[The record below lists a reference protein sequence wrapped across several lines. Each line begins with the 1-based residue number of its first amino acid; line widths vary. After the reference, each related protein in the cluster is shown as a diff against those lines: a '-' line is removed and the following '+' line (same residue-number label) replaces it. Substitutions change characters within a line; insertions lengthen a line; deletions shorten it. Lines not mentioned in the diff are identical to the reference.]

1 MAAEGST
8 LQEDG
13 WTMLKGADA
22 VAHGVCS
29 TQPDVVSAYPI
40 TPQTGIVE
48 RLSELHA
55 DGMLDG
61 EFLKVDSEFNAAS
74 SCIGASAAGARVFS
88 ATCSQGLKLMSEPL
102 FTAAGMRLPIVM
114 AVANRSLS
122 APISIW
128 NDHTDAFAERD
139 GGMIQF
145 FAKDVQ
151 EAVDTIFVAYRVA
164 ETSGISL
171 PVLVN
176 LDGFILTHVKEPV
189 SIPDE
194 AAVDRYLPPREPHA
208 TLDPSNPK
216 SMGPVGR
223 PEHWT
228 EARYA
233 VQEAMLRSREVI
245 PEATEAFAEQFGRA
259 YGLEYDGMLEVYGPD
274 DAALALVGLGSI
286 AGTIQH
292 VIDER
297 SARGADHAGNVKLVR
312 PRVLRPFPAEQ
323 LRAALSGVEAVGVL
337 GKENSPGYQH
347 SFAGELKSALY
358 HSDVRPIVRSY
369 VVGMGGRDVPHEDVE
384 AIVEEVA
391 ATAEDGPPDRFVEE
405 ERWPQ
410 LHAEM
415 LPTEV
420 TQG

>member
-1 MAAEGST
+1 MG
-8 LQEDG
+8 DR
-13 WTMLKGADA
+13 TMLKGDRA
-22 VAHGVCS
+22 VAAGVRS

-48 RLSELHA
+48 TLSEMHA
-55 DGMLDG
+55 DGQLDG

-102 FTAAGMRLPIVM
+102 FTAAGMRLPVVM

-151 EAVDTIFVAYRVA
+151 EAVDTVFVAYRVA
-164 ETSGISL
+164 EDPTISL
-171 PVLVN
+171 PALVN

-189 SIPDE
+189 DVPDE
-194 AAVDRYLPPREPHA
+194 PAVSTYLPDREPFA
-208 TLDPSNPK
+208 TLDPSDPTT
-216 SMGPVGR
+216 MGGVGR

-245 PEATEAFAEQFGRA
+245 AEATEAFGDQFGRE
-259 YGLEYDGMLEVYGPD
+259 YGLEYDGMLETIGPA
-274 DAALALVGLGSI
+274 DADLALVCLGSLS
-286 AGTIQH
+286 GTVEH
-292 VIDER
+292 VISDHP
-297 SARGADHAGNVKLVR
+297 ADVKLVR
-312 PRVLRPFPAEQ
+312 PRVIRPFPAEQ
-323 LRAALSGVEAVGVL
+323 LRDALAGVEAVSVMQ
-337 GKENSPGYQH
+337 KENSPGYQG
-347 SFAGELKSALY
+347 SLASELKSALY
-358 HSDVRPIVRSY
+358 GSDTQPAVRSY
-369 VVGMGGRDVPHEDVE
+369 VLGLAGRDVSHDDVE
-384 AIVEEVA
+384 AVIEETADA
-391 ATAEDGPPDRFVEE
+391 ADEGHPRRFLAE

-410 LHAEM
+410 LKGDLLEM
-415 LPTEV
+415 EV
-420 TQG
+420 TQA

>member
-1 MAAEGST
+1 MKTS
-8 LQEDG
+8 DG
-13 WTMLKGADA
+13 PTMLKGSEA
-22 VAHGVCS
+22 VATSVLS
-29 TQPDVVSAYPI
+29 AQPDVVSAYPI

-48 RLSELHA
+48 ELAEFHA
-55 DGMLDG
+55 DGELVG

-102 FTAAGMRLPIVM
+102 FTAAGMRLPLVM

-151 EAVDTIFVAYRVA
+151 EAVDSTVMAYRIA
-164 ETSGISL
+164 EHPAVSL
-171 PVLVN
+171 PAITN

-189 SIPDE
+189 DVPDE
-194 AAVDRYLPPREPHA
+194 VEVTAFLPERTPHA

-216 SMGPVGR
+216 TMGPVGR

-245 PEATEAFAEQFGRA
+245 AETTAAFSDQFGRE
-259 YGLEYDGMLEVYGPD
+259 YGLEYDGMVSTYGPD
-274 DAALALVGLGSI
+274 DAEVAMIGLGSI

-292 VIDER
+292 NIDEET
-297 SARGADHAGNVKLVR
+297 ADIRLVR
-312 PRVLRPFPAEQ
+312 PRVIRPFPAAQ
-323 LRAALSGVEAVGVL
+323 LREALCGVEAVGVL
-337 GKENSPGYQH
+337 QKENSPGYQA
-347 SFAGELKSALY
+347 SLAGELKSVLY
-358 HSDVRPIVRSY
+358 HTDGNPIVRSY
-369 VVGMGGRDVPHEDVE
+369 VLGMGGRDVSHDDIR
-384 AIVEEVA
+384 AIIEETKTA
-391 ATAEDGPPDRFVEE
+391 ASEGPPDRFVEE

-410 LHAEM
+410 LKGH
-415 LPTEV
+415 LLQGEV

>member
-1 MAAEGST
+1 M
-8 LQEDG
+8 DDR
-13 WTMLKGADA
+13 TMLKGEAA
-22 VAHGVCS
+22 VAHGVLA
-29 TQPDVVSAYPI
+29 TQPDVISAYPI

-48 RLSELHA
+48 TLSQFHA
-55 DGMLDG
+55 DGKVEG

-102 FTAAGMRLPIVM
+102 FTAAGMRLPLVM

-151 EAVDTIFVAYRVA
+151 EAVDSIFMAYRVA
-164 ETSGISL
+164 EHPDISL
-171 PVLVN
+171 PALAN

-194 AAVDRYLPPREPHA
+194 AAVSRYLPPREPHA

-216 SMGPVGR
+216 TMGPVGR
-223 PEHWT
+223 PDHWT

-245 PEATEAFAEQFGRA
+245 KEATEAFADQFGRA
-259 YGLEYDGMLEVYGPD
+259 YGLEHDGMLEIHGPP
-274 DAALALVGLGSI
+274 DAELALVGLGSI

-292 VIDER
+292 VIDR
-297 SARGADHAGNVKLVR
+297 HPADVKLVR
-312 PRVLRPFPAEQ
+312 PRVLRPFPAEY
-323 LRAALSGVEAVGVL
+323 LRDALEGVEAVGVIQ
-337 GKENSPGYQH
+337 KENSAGYQG

-358 HSDVRPIVRSY
+358 HSDVHPIVRSY
-369 VVGMGGRDVPHEDVE
+369 VVGMAGRDVPHDDIE
-384 AIVEEVA
+384 AIIEEVA
-391 ATAEDGPPDRFVEE
+391 GSATEGPPARFIDE

-410 LHAEM
+410 LNSDM
-415 LPTEV
+415 LAGEV

>member
-1 MAAEGST
+1 MSGR
-8 LQEDG
+8 
-13 WTMLKGADA
+13 TMLKGSSA
-22 VAHGVCS
+22 VANGVLS

-48 RLSELHA
+48 HLSQLNA
-55 DGMLDG
+55 DGKLDG

-74 SCIGASAAGARVFS
+74 SCLGASAAGARVFS

-102 FTAAGMRLPIVM
+102 FTAAGMRLPLVM

-151 EAVDTIFVAYRVA
+151 EAVDTMLVAYRVA
-164 ETSGISL
+164 ENPDISL
-171 PVLVN
+171 PALVN

-189 SIPDE
+189 DVPDE
-194 AAVDRYLPPREPHA
+194 AAVAEYLPPRTPHA
-208 TLDPSNPK
+208 TLDPADPK
-216 SMGPVGR
+216 TMGAVGR

-233 VQEAMLRSREVI
+233 VQEAMLRTPEVI
-245 PEATEAFAEQFGRA
+245 AEATAEFADQFGRD
-259 YGLEYDGMLEVYGPD
+259 YGLEYGGLVETYGPA
-274 DAALALVGLGSI
+274 DADVALIALGSI
-286 AGTIQH
+286 AGTIEH
-292 VIDER
+292 VID
-297 SARGADHAGNVKLVR
+297 DHPEDVTLVR
-312 PRVLRPFPAEQ
+312 PRLLRPFPAEE
-323 LRAALSGVEAVGVL
+323 LRDALEGIEAVGVL
-337 GKENSPGYQH
+337 QKENSPGYQG
-347 SFAGELKSALY
+347 SLVGELKSALY
-358 HSDVRPIVRSY
+358 ASDVQPAVRSY
-369 VVGMGGRDVPHEDVE
+369 VLGMGGRDVSHDDLE
-384 AIVEEVA
+384 AIIDETTA
-391 ATAEDGPPDRFVEE
+391 AVDEGMPERFVDE

-410 LHAEM
+410 VKRDL
-415 LPTEV
+415 LSVEV